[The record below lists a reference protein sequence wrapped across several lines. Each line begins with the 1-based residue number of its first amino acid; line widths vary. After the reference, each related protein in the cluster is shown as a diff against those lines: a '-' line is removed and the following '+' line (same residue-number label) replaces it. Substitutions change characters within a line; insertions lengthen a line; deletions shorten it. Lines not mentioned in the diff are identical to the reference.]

1 MVFVFC
7 NHPWN
12 LTHEGEHP
20 CEALT
25 NHHKLLKF
33 NWLLGLPSLT
43 RQLWPQLI
51 TIFLNLTWTL
61 ETARDD
67 LRLCISHEGI
77 LVNTSICIS
86 RPIPIANYQTFC
98 VEGEYHIAGDV
109 DKQVVMKAVRQS
121 FQKQGLDSVI
131 LAEKGAMS
139 LWGLPS
145 EWRGT
150 LEAPST
156 PPDWYRSSVL
166 VPNNCQYFLPSE
178 TMCTLGTL
186 EPGINLFPY
195 PKHGDLHLKGCRM
208 RLACTWGNITNR
220 SITQITELF
229 SLNLYMYTS
238 HHCPLENLVFRYT

>member
-1 MVFVFC
+1 
-7 NHPWN
+7 
-12 LTHEGEHP
+12 
-20 CEALT
+20 
-25 NHHKLLKF
+25 
-33 NWLLGLPSLT
+33 
-43 RQLWPQLI
+43 
-51 TIFLNLTWTL
+51 
-61 ETARDD
+61 
-67 LRLCISHEGI
+67 
-77 LVNTSICIS
+77 
-86 RPIPIANYQTFC
+86 
-98 VEGEYHIAGDV
+98 
-109 DKQVVMKAVRQS
+109 MKAVRQS

-156 PPDWYRSSVL
+156 APDWYRSSVL
-166 VPNNCQYFLPSE
+166 VPSKCQYFLPSE

-220 SITQITELF
+220 SCIWICLQNEVKLFWFLREDSGRMCVCKHQSLPSIFSKTKFLRIITWSFKHISHRNAVIKNNNKKQD
-229 SLNLYMYTS
+229 MY
-238 HHCPLENLVFRYT
+238 LLI